1 MFSVLS
7 LLSRPFRKRSTV
19 AAQSAEARNSSKTP
33 AEKPKFAG
41 SPLFNVLL
49 MVTLMLSVSAF
60 FRFLE
65 WRKFNAQTQIQF
77 NDSDNPTS
85 EEKSKNKNIAQSAD
99 IFGGEVAQTSRRL
112 RETGAFGFAVCLSIL
127 DEAQKKRQIPG
138 SINGLIQSVAT
149 RNLMPP
155 GLSVENGEVRS
166 QTSKIYIRYQPE
178 PMQLEFVSLPTEA
191 RFGPALMLRF
201 PLTSADG
208 KNIAYFQSA
217 KVENVNLPAPF
228 APAHEV
234 IRSGWTLE
242 AWRGMEIGGGNQDF
256 ARMLAEEQENLKS
269 KAPASSG
276 TRPR

>member
-7 LLSRPFRKRSTV
+7 FLSRPFMKRST
-19 AAQSAEARNSSKTP
+19 ARSAGARKVGGEKSK
-33 AEKPKFAG
+33 FVG

-49 MVTLMLSVSAF
+49 MLTLMLSVSAF

-65 WRKFNAQTQIQF
+65 WRRMNAQTQIQF
-77 NDSDNPTS
+77 NDSENLVS
-85 EEKSKNKNIAQSAD
+85 EEKSKNKSVAQSSN
-99 IFGGEVAQTSRRL
+99 IFGGEVVDTSRRL
-112 RETGAFGFAVCLSIL
+112 RETGALGFAVSLSIL
-127 DEAQKKRQIPG
+127 DEARTRRQIPG
-138 SINGLIQSVAT
+138 SINGLINAVVS
-149 RNLMPP
+149 RDLMPP
-155 GLSVENGEVRS
+155 GLSVENGEIRS
-166 QTSKIYIRYQPE
+166 VSSVIYIRYQPE
-178 PMQLEFVSLPTEA
+178 PMQLEFVSAPTEA

-234 IRSGWTLE
+234 IRGGWTLE

-269 KAPASSG
+269 SHNASAS
-276 TRPR
+276 R

>member
-1 MFSVLS
+1 MFSVS
-7 LLSRPFRKRSTV
+7 SFLSRGIPKR
-19 AAQSAEARNSSKTP
+19 SAEARSTEARKSRD
-33 AEKPKFAG
+33 EKPKFIG

-49 MVTLMLSVSAF
+49 MLTLMLSVSAF

-65 WRKFNAQTQIQF
+65 WRRMNAQTQIQI
-77 NDSDNPTS
+77 NDSDNLSS
-85 EEKSKNKNIAQSAD
+85 EEQARNKNIAHSSD
-99 IFGGEVAQTSRRL
+99 IFSGEVASTSHRL

-127 DEAQKKRQIPG
+127 DEAQKRRQIPG
-138 SINGLIQSVAT
+138 SINGLIQAVKS
-149 RNLMPP
+149 RGLLPP
-155 GLSVENGEVRS
+155 GLSIENGEIHS

-178 PMQLEFVSLPTEA
+178 PMQLEFVSLPLDA

-217 KVENVNLPAPF
+217 KVENINLPQPF

-242 AWRGMEIGGGNQDF
+242 SWRGTEIGGGNQDF
-256 ARMLAEEQENLKS
+256 ARMLAEEQENLKTL
-269 KAPASSG
+269 APAGGGKSF
-276 TRPR
+276 R